1 MSRYFN
7 YFPKTNYT
15 SANNSIITDNVTNII
30 ARYAFENKLKENTSV
45 YYEYN
50 IQESDTPEIIAFK
63 YYGNAE
69 RHWIVLMFNQI
80 FDTQYDWPLNS
91 NNLNNYIDKKYS
103 APEYANN
110 SNTFAGL
117 TWAQNTNNIH
127 SYYKVITRQSS
138 DGLGEII
145 QEKIEVDAN
154 TYTNN
159 VTVGT
164 VNVTTADNKT
174 ISIITTKET
183 KTYYDYENDLNES
196 KRTIKLLKKEFVD
209 AVEQEFLRV
218 VNA

>member
-1 MSRYFN
+1 MRLGDLMAATGATETNARKYIDFIDLHLDNIFYDNNLVIISPYF
-7 YFPKTNYT
+7 
-15 SANNSIITDNVTNII
+15 
-30 ARYAFENKLKENTSV
+30 
-45 YYEYN
+45 
-50 IQESDTPEIIAFK
+50 
-63 YYGNAE
+63 
-69 RHWIVLMFNQI
+69 
-80 FDTQYDWPLNS
+80 NS

-117 TWAQNTNNIH
+117 TWAQNTNNIQ

-138 DGLGEII
+138 DGLGKII

-174 ISIITTKET
+174 ISIVTTKET